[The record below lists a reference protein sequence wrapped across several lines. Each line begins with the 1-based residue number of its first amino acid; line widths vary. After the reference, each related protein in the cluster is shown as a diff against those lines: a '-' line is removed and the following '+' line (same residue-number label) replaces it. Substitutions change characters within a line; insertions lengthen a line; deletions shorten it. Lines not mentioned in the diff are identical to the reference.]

1 MRTIEDYRFRDMVLR
16 IGKKAVKEAQAK
28 SLANG
33 VPNVYSRN
41 GKTYFEMPDGEIT
54 SKIPKMYQDSYLEE
68 IRKQS

>member
-16 IGKKAVKEAQAK
+16 IGKKAVKDAQAK

-33 VPNVYSRN
+33 IPNVYSRN

-54 SKIPKMYQDSYLEE
+54 SKMPKMYKPTMDTS
-68 IRKQS
+68 